1 MNRDEMIQNLVIAMC
16 AKSYRIGENLA
27 VDSMKTIVRQAGE
40 IVDAYSDE
48 MARVN

>member
-1 MNRDEMIQNLVIAMC
+1 MIESLVIAMC
-16 AKSYRIGENLA
+16 AKSYRIGETTLA
-27 VDSMKTIVRQAGE
+27 VDSMKTIVSQAGE